1 MLLSAADK
9 TGRLSLLQAAP
20 RHREDDRNYPWCW
33 NRQLLCSTLGWF
45 CEPRHSVATVTLFGF
60 NSTCKCW
67 RSYRASLST
76 SEVKMGSEAFHGNT
90 LTLWKVLWISHT
102 SSWVIL
108 SNKYNILLVLINTC
122 CILLY
127 AYCALRGSLQFCPA
141 LQRLLCK
148 SSSYK
153 WRGNKHETWGRSG
166 DKFN

>member
-9 TGRLSLLQAAP
+9 TGRLSLLRAAP
-20 RHREDDRNYPWCW
+20 GHREDDRNYPWCW

-60 NSTCKCW
+60 NSMCKCW

-76 SEVKMGSEAFHGNT
+76 SEVNMGSEAFHGDT
-90 LTLWKVLWISHT
+90 LTLWKELWPSHT

-108 SNKYNILLVLINTC
+108 SHKYNILLVWINTC
-122 CILLY
+122 CISLY
-127 AYCALRGSLQFCPA
+127 VYCALRGSLQFCPA
-141 LQRLLCK
+141 LQCLLCM

-153 WRGNKHETWGRSG
+153 LRGNKHETWGRFC
-166 DKFN
+166 DKWN